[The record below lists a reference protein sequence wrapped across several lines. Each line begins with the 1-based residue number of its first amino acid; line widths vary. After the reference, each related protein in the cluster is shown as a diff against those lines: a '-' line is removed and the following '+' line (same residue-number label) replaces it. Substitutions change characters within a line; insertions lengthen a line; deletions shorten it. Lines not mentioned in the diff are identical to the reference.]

1 MLAAPKTATS
11 GDRNDHQSRRQTP
24 RRQAFRSHRIRRGR
38 GLPDQ
43 PEGHQRRGSGQ
54 RQENRDLRRAGRVYT
69 DLLGEARP
77 ELREELRQTQ
87 GERGGR
93 DLVRRDERRLRDG
106 SLGPRPEGGRQ
117 DPHARR
123 RQRRMDQE
131 ARPRARSHRAQHGR
145 ALAALLDAGRERR
158 GDEAQHRSAGEIRS
172 ERRRDDAGADLER
185 PRRAHARRGFRR
197 SLSAAMRHFINT
209 QDWAVEELQALLD
222 EAAGLKSSPL
232 QPLLQGRTLALLFLN
247 PSLRTRASFQIGA
260 AQLGATAIVLEP
272 GNGVWGIEFDSGKV
286 MDGKAEEHI
295 VEVAEVLSRYCD
307 LIAMRAFPGFK
318 NWQYDREDP
327 LIKALARHSRVPV
340 INMETIIHPCQELAL
355 AMTLQ
360 ERLGRLKG
368 KKLCLTWTWNPQPL
382 STAVANSVT
391 MIATKYGMNVSLLC
405 PNPDYVL
412 DERFMKVAHEN
423 AASSGGRLAV
433 THDISEGY
441 ADADVV
447 YANSWGS
454 LPYYGDPEREW
465 ELSRA
470 YGRFI
475 VDERKMA
482 ITNNAIF
489 SHCLPV
495 RRNVEATDGVLD
507 GPGCVA
513 IDEAE
518 NRLHVQKA
526 LKLRLLR
533 VAGR

>member
-1 MLAAPKTATS
+1 
-11 GDRNDHQSRRQTP
+11 
-24 RRQAFRSHRIRRGR
+24 
-38 GLPDQ
+38 
-43 PEGHQRRGSGQ
+43 
-54 RQENRDLRRAGRVYT
+54 
-69 DLLGEARP
+69 
-77 ELREELRQTQ
+77 
-87 GERGGR
+87 
-93 DLVRRDERRLRDG
+93 
-106 SLGPRPEGGRQ
+106 
-117 DPHARR
+117 
-123 RQRRMDQE
+123 
-131 ARPRARSHRAQHGR
+131 
-145 ALAALLDAGRERR
+145 
-158 GDEAQHRSAGEIRS
+158 
-172 ERRRDDAGADLER
+172 
-185 PRRAHARRGFRR
+185 
-197 SLSAAMRHFINT
+197 MRHFINT
-209 QDWAVEELQALLD
+209 QDFTVEELQALLD
-222 EAAGLKSSPL
+222 EAKGLKSSPI

-368 KKLCLTWTWNPQPL
+368 KKLCLTWTWHPQPL

-405 PNPDYVL
+405 PSPDYVL

-423 AASSGGRLAV
+423 AASSGGRLVV

-454 LPYYGDPEREW
+454 LPYYGNPEREW

-482 ITNNAIF
+482 LTNNAIF

-526 LKLRLLR
+526 LMLELLR
-533 VAGR
+533 VTGR